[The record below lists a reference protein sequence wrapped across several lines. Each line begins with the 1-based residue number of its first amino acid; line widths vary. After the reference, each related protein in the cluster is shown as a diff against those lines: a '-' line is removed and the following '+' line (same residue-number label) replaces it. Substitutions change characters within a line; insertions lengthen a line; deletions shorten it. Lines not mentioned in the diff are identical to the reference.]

1 MANKKNFYFKKND
14 SGFTLIELLLSAVL
28 LLILIGPLLAFLR
41 AGQINRSVT
50 VKTTDLEQNARAA
63 MITMGRDITNAG
75 FNFAPQF
82 SLGSV
87 TLVNALQGGNNILTP
102 VIPGNNLNPVNT
114 SNSSGSVVTNST
126 DQITLV
132 YVDQTFNNGLPVTGN
147 YNLVGPG
154 AQFTLTSGMLT
165 GLFPGDLIFLNR
177 GTVFSIA
184 TVTSIAGN
192 VITIN
197 TGDFSGLNKFGAM
210 DPLSSLALPIAGLP
224 VQPPILLYKF
234 FFITF
239 FVDQDG
245 NLIRRELLAPP
256 HTTIGGPNN
265 VADARTYNCAAT
277 CYYDNIIATGIED
290 LQFTYSVNGAQPAVT
305 PIDDPGAGGAA
316 TNLGAAPL
324 YRLNDI
330 REVNVSL
337 KVRAADR
344 DTVVRDKNSPGAK
357 NGYYYRFSLD
367 GTFGVRNLYQTN
379 YVPDLN

>member
-1 MANKKNFYFKKND
+1 MANKRNFYTKKTD
-14 SGFTLIELLLSAVL
+14 SGFTLIELLLSTVL

-41 AGQINRSVT
+41 VGQINRSIT
-50 VKTTDLEQNARAA
+50 TKTTDLEQNARAA

-87 TLVNALQGGNNILTP
+87 TIINGLQPGNILTP
-102 VIPGNNLNPVNT
+102 IIPGNNLNPVNT
-114 SNSSGSVVTNST
+114 SNSAGTVVSNNT
-126 DQITLV
+126 DQISIV

-147 YNLVGPG
+147 YTVPSGG
-154 AQFTLTSGMLT
+154 QFTVTAGTLA

-177 GTVFSIA
+177 GTVFAIA
-184 TVTSIAGN
+184 TVSGIAGN
-192 VITIN
+192 VVTLSA
-197 TGDFSGLNKFGAM
+197 GDFSGLNKFGAT
-210 DPLSSLALPIAGLP
+210 DPLKTIAAPIPNLNANQ
-224 VQPPILLYKF
+224 QPPVLLYKF

-239 FVDQDG
+239 FVDSDG

-256 HTTIGGPNN
+256 HTTIGGPTN
-265 VADARTYNCAAT
+265 VADQRTYNCAAT
-277 CYYDNIIATGIED
+277 CYYDNIIATGVED
-290 LQFTYSVNGAQPAVT
+290 LQFTYNLNGAQPAAV
-305 PIDDPGAGGAA
+305 PVSDPGAGGSA
-316 TNLGAAPL
+316 TNLGTAPL

-344 DTVVRDKNSPGAK
+344 DTVVRDKNSPGGK
-357 NGYYYRFSLD
+357 NGYFYRFSLD